1 MKELIVKS
9 MFIPAMA
16 LQYAMV
22 WPFVLEVMLKGDK
35 K

>member
-1 MKELIVKS
+1 MKELIVKA
-9 MFIPAMA
+9 MFLPAMA

-22 WPFVLEVMLKGDK
+22 WPFVLETILKEK